1 MNRKDYLLGAIT
13 LLLLGG
19 CVSSSQYRKSQD
31 DLSKCVTDKQGLQQD
46 KQGLQQQVDALNSE
60 KTNLA
65 QTAQAKDEEIN
76 KLKGTYDQLVGS
88 LKNEIANGEIQVT
101 QLKDKLTLNLVEK
114 ILFDSGR
121 AQIKDTG
128 KEVLDRIGN
137 VLKNV
142 QDKDIRIEGH
152 TDNVPVGRK
161 LRETYPTNWELST
174 ARATN
179 VVRYLQENDGVDP
192 TRLIAAGFSE
202 FHPVAS
208 NETPEGQAEN
218 RRIDI
223 VLVARDVSSPT
234 PASTPAVSTSTTTE
248 VSPAVTTSSGTEEAP
263 TAPAPSEAPT
273 TPEP

>member
-1 MNRKDYLLGAIT
+1 MQRQEFVLGVIG
-13 LLLLGG
+13 LMILSG
-19 CVSSSQYRKSQD
+19 CVSSSQYRKSQN
-31 DLSKCVTDKQGLQQD
+31 DLTKCVTD
-46 KQGLQQQVDALNSE
+46 KQGLQQQVDALNTE
-60 KTNLA
+60 KANLT
-65 QTAQAKDEEIN
+65 QTAQAKEEEIN

-137 VLKNV
+137 VLKTV

-152 TDNVPVGRK
+152 TDNVPVGRR

-179 VVRYLQENDGVDP
+179 VVRYLQEKDGVDP

-208 NETPEGQAEN
+208 NDTPEGQAQN

-223 VLVARDVSSPT
+223 VLVARDVSATPPPT
-234 PASTPAVSTSTTTE
+234 PAASSDTTKAPEAPATPTPNVPTPAPTPDQP
-248 VSPAVTTSSGTEEAP
+248 PAAQ
-263 TAPAPSEAPT
+263 
-273 TPEP
+273 